1 MPIKTKK
8 RPKTQIDPHH
18 PAVPRPKGARVGP
31 IVRVSACWAVHFYTA
46 LGLAAAAAIAVL
58 LVRGGPDAFR
68 WSFLLMLAATV
79 VDATDGTMARRV
91 GVKKILPNFDG
102 RKLDD
107 LTDF

>member
-1 MPIKTKK
+1 MPTKTK
-8 RPKTQIDPHH
+8 RAKTQVDPHR
-18 PAVPRPKGARVGP
+18 VVVSRPKGIEVAP
-31 IVRVSACWAVHFYTA
+31 IVRVSAWCVHFYTA

-58 LVRGGPDAFR
+58 MVRGGPDAFR

-91 GVKKILPNFDG
+91 GVKKVLPNFDG

-107 LTDF
+107 LTDFL